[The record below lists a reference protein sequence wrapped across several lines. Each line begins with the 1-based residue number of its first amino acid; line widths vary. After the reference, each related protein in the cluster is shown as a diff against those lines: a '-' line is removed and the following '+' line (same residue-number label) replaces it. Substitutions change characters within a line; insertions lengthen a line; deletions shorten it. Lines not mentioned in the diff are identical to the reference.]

1 MCMEECKSL
10 SSVVICNT
18 TCINGNCLHQGELIK
33 CIANF
38 LTRYV
43 GNWQGAYNVKRAGEC
58 GSYVAVREQDFN
70 WCRGCNA
77 ILGSYYFF
85 DKNIFKNIYGIYVK
99 RAEMATMAAEGMV

>member
-43 GNWQGAYNVKRAGEC
+43 GRQGAYNVKRAGEC
-58 GSYVAVREQDFN
+58 GS
-70 WCRGCNA
+70 
-77 ILGSYYFF
+77 
-85 DKNIFKNIYGIYVK
+85 K
-99 RAEMATMAAEGMV
+99 RVMLQSGNKISIGVEDAMVYWVHITSLINK